1 MSGSNSTTYER
12 RISLDQFPSWVLI
25 IGLTFAMGSLNAEDP
40 DTNKESETV
49 VESENEKEKS
59 VLEDTSEEDITTSVS
74 TDQDEPASVD
84 SENEETSLKQLIA
97 KAQEVKSQNAQ
108 EPRRR
113 SEVDS
118 HLPKGDPS
126 SMVIVV
132 KGDHNIANF
141 YDLIKR
147 VQGMQSVQ

>member
-12 RISLDQFPSWVLI
+12 LIQLDKICPWVLVV
-25 IGLTFAMGSLNAEDP
+25 GLIFAMGSLNAEDL
-40 DTNKESETV
+40 DANVESETV
-49 VESENEKEKS
+49 VEAENEKENS
-59 VLEDTSEEDITTSVS
+59 ASEDTSEEEITTSDS

-84 SENEETSLKQLIA
+84 SDNEETSLKQLIA
-97 KAQEVKSQNAQ
+97 KAQEVKSQDAP

-147 VQGMQSVQ
+147 VQGMQRVQ